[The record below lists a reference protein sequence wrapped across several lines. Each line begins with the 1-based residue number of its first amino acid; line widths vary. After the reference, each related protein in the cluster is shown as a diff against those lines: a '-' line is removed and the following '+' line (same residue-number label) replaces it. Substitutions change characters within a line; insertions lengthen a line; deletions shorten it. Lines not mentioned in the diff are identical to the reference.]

1 MFYRV
6 FFNIEFHLRF
16 YLHVVA
22 MKPCTGM
29 YSLYWYKNIVWRR
42 RHRYAGIFIHK
53 NFTVVEID
61 FGDFNYTL
69 FIDLQMHV
77 FIMCGEQ
84 KISQPN
90 VGVLYHLIEKKLY
103 KSVLFSV
110 TISLIQLLKL
120 HQNLQWWIN
129 LKLNNGLR
137 IFKRNK
143 LCLP

>member
-29 YSLYWYKNIVWRR
+29 YWYKNIIWVRR
-42 RHRYAGIFIHK
+42 PRYAGIFIHK

-77 FIMCGEQ
+77 FIMSGEQ
-84 KISQPN
+84 NISQPN
-90 VGVLYHLIEKKLY
+90 VWVLYHLIGKKLH

-110 TISLIQLLKL
+110 PILLIKLLKL
-120 HQNLQWWIN
+120 HQNLQMVN
-129 LKLNNGLR
+129 
-137 IFKRNK
+137 
-143 LCLP
+143 

>member
-1 MFYRV
+1 MHV
-6 FFNIEFHLRF
+6 LQGFFNIEFHLRF

-29 YSLYWYKNIVWRR
+29 YWYKNIVWVR

-61 FGDFNYTL
+61 FEDFNYTL

-77 FIMCGEQ
+77 FIMSGEQ
-84 KISQPN
+84 NISQPN
-90 VGVLYHLIEKKLY
+90 VGVLYHLIEKNLY

-110 TISLIQLLKL
+110 PILLIKLLKL
-120 HQNLQWWIN
+120 HQNLQMVN
-129 LKLNNGLR
+129 
-137 IFKRNK
+137 
-143 LCLP
+143 

>member
-1 MFYRV
+1 M
-6 FFNIEFHLRF
+6 
-16 YLHVVA
+16 
-22 MKPCTGM
+22 
-29 YSLYWYKNIVWRR
+29 
-42 RHRYAGIFIHK
+42 
-53 NFTVVEID
+53 EID
-61 FGDFNYTL
+61 FGDFNYIL

-120 HQNLQWWIN
+120 HQNLQW
-129 LKLNNGLR
+129 
-137 IFKRNK
+137 
-143 LCLP
+143 

>member
-1 MFYRV
+1 M
-6 FFNIEFHLRF
+6 
-16 YLHVVA
+16 
-22 MKPCTGM
+22 
-29 YSLYWYKNIVWRR
+29 
-42 RHRYAGIFIHK
+42 
-53 NFTVVEID
+53 EID

-90 VGVLYHLIEKKLY
+90 VGVLYHLIEKNLY

-120 HQNLQWWIN
+120 HQNLQW
-129 LKLNNGLR
+129 
-137 IFKRNK
+137 
-143 LCLP
+143 